1 MGEGR
6 LFEKSEIET
15 MSSNKNNDILKASGL
30 LIISCDTD
38 YTFAMVQSFP

>member
-6 LFEKSEIET
+6 LFEKSEVET
-15 MSSNKNNDILKASGL
+15 MSSNKNSDILKTPGL

-38 YTFAMVQSFP
+38 STLATVQSFC

>member
-15 MSSNKNNDILKASGL
+15 TSSNKNNDILKTSGF

-38 YTFAMVQSFP
+38 STFATVQSFP

>member
-6 LFEKSEIET
+6 LFEKSEKET
-15 MSSNKNNDILKASGL
+15 MSRNKNSDILKTSGL

-38 YTFAMVQSFP
+38 YTFATLQSFP